1 MKKILAMLL
10 ALVMLLS
17 LCACSNGA
25 APETEPSEDI
35 TLSTDAS
42 ADGNEETTEES
53 QDATEGSSEPASAP
67 TEGPAP
73 TEGSTPAETP
83 APVGC
88 SHNWSAATC
97 TAAKTC
103 TKCGATEGAAAG
115 HNWNAATCTAAK
127 TCTKCGAT
135 EGAAAGHNW
144 NAATCAAPKTCT
156 KCGATEGAVIGHN
169 YANGACTMC
178 GAAAP
183 KSAFDEFNEGVW
195 KCEVVKPADAEN
207 CERYFVVTYD
217 PGWGFGYSYKTY
229 FGKLRESE
237 GGEGYQD
244 YFGTVVYNG
253 KTYYDTTFSG
263 SMGGWTPTELANGNV
278 KIEMMNEVTLEVKRD
293 APGKF
298 SIVSINDP
306 TFLPVGAVLNKTGD
320 AEME

>member
-10 ALVMLLS
+10 AMVMLLS
-17 LCACSNGA
+17 LCACSNGDT
-25 APETEPSEDI
+25 PETEPSEDM
-35 TLSTDAS
+35 TQSTEASTDTS
-42 ADGNEETTEES
+42 D
-53 QDATEGSSEPASAP
+53 
-67 TEGPAP
+67 
-73 TEGSTPAETP
+73 
-83 APVGC
+83 
-88 SHNWSAATC
+88 
-97 TAAKTC
+97 
-103 TKCGATEGAAAG
+103 
-115 HNWNAATCTAAK
+115 
-127 TCTKCGAT
+127 
-135 EGAAAGHNW
+135 
-144 NAATCAAPKTCT
+144 
-156 KCGATEGAVIGHN
+156 
-169 YANGACTMC
+169 
-178 GAAAP
+178 P
-183 KSAFDEFNEGVW
+183 KSAYDEFVEGVW
-195 KCEVVKPADAEN
+195 KCEVVKPATADV
-207 CERYFVVTYD
+207 CETYFVVTYD

-229 FGKLRESE
+229 FSELRESE